1 LSLPD
6 EAQGDNAQGGR
17 LAWIVPAAGV
27 AAMAAIV
34 AAATLD
40 RHSLHSTPVS
50 VEVKLAAGSGGQ
62 GAEATPDK
70 ALIEDSPDGP
80 LPVIAADGRQPWQ
93 VYARKFDAAEARP
106 RVALV
111 VGGLGLDN
119 TTTSDAIM
127 RLPPEVTLAFSP
139 YARDLEGWIAAAR
152 RAGHEVM
159 LGLPMEPPDYPTQDP
174 GPKTL
179 LTSLEPEKNLERLRW
194 VLSRGTNYVG
204 LVGIMGG
211 RFATDRASLEP
222 VLEALKSRGLYFID
236 DHGAQEGVL
245 AALGPALGMAWAITD
260 RHLDREPSQQA
271 IDKSLADLEGVAQ
284 QDGAALGLG
293 ALYPVTL
300 DRILAWTGSLQG
312 KGLALAPAT
321 AVATRQ
327 KLPAAQ

>member
-1 LSLPD
+1 MSLPD
-6 EAQGDNAQGGR
+6 GSDGGSAQGGR
-17 LAWIVPAAGV
+17 LAWIAPAAGV

-34 AAATLD
+34 AFATLD
-40 RHSLHSTPVS
+40 ARMPRPGAVQ
-50 VEVKLAAGSGGQ
+50 VEVKLSSGPQQ
-62 GAEATPDK
+62 GAEAAPDP
-70 ALIEDSPDGP
+70 ALVEDSPDGP
-80 LPVIAADGRQPWQ
+80 LPIIGHDGRQAWQ
-93 VYARKFDAAEARP
+93 VYARRFDATDRRP

-119 TTTSDAIM
+119 ATTNDAIT

-159 LGLPMEPPDYPTQDP
+159 LGLPMEPADYPRQDP

-179 LTSLEPEKNLERLRW
+179 LTSLEPETNLDRLRW

-222 VLEALKSRGLYFID
+222 VLEALKARGLFFLD
-236 DHGAQEGVL
+236 NHDAQGGVL
-245 AALGPALGMAWAITD
+245 ATLGPALGMAWAITD
-260 RHLDREPSQQA
+260 RRLDHEPSQQTVDQA
-271 IDKSLADLEGVAQ
+271 LADLEGIAA

-293 ALYPVTL
+293 GLYPVTL
-300 DRILAWTGSLQG
+300 DRVLAWTATLQG
-312 KGLALAPAT
+312 KGIALAPAT
-321 AVATRQ
+321 AVAMRQ
-327 KLPAAQ
+327 KLPPAP

>member
-6 EAQGDNAQGGR
+6 EAQGDSAQER
-17 LAWIVPAAGV
+17 RIAWIVPAAGV
-27 AAMAAIV
+27 AAMAALV
-34 AAATLD
+34 ALATLD
-40 RHSLHSTPVS
+40 TRAPRPGGAE
-50 VEVKLAAGSGGQ
+50 VEVKLAAGPAQ
-62 GAEATPDK
+62 GAEAAPDK
-70 ALIEDSPDGP
+70 ALVEDSPDGP
-80 LPVIAADGRQPWQ
+80 LPIIGTDGRQPWQ
-93 VYARKFDAAEARP
+93 VYARKFDAADNRP
-106 RVALV
+106 RIALV

-119 TTTSDAIM
+119 GTTKDAIA

-159 LGLPMEPPDYPTQDP
+159 LGLPMEPPDYPSQDP

-204 LVGIMGG
+204 LVGMMGG
-211 RFATDRASLEP
+211 RFAADRESLEP
-222 VLEALKSRGLYFID
+222 VLEALKARGLYFLD
-236 DHGAQEGVL
+236 NHGAQDGVL
-245 AALGPALGMAWAITD
+245 ATLGPALGMAWAITD
-260 RHLDREPSQQA
+260 RRLDQEPSQPTV
-271 IDKSLADLEGVAQ
+271 DKALSDLEGVAQ

-293 ALYPVTL
+293 GLYPVTL
-300 DRILAWTGSLQG
+300 DRVLAWTASLQG
-312 KGLALAPAT
+312 KGFALAPAT

>member
-6 EAQGDNAQGGR
+6 EAGGDHAQGGR

-27 AAMAAIV
+27 GAMAAIV

-40 RHSLHSTPVS
+40 TRALHHPAAVS
-50 VEVKLAAGSGGQ
+50 VEVKVAAGLGQ
-62 GAEATPDK
+62 GSEATPDK
-70 ALIEDSPDGP
+70 ALVEDSPDGP
-80 LPVIAADGRQPWQ
+80 LPVIGTDGRQPWQ
-93 VYARKFDAAEARP
+93 VYARKFDAADTRP
-106 RVALV
+106 RIALI

-119 TTTSDAIM
+119 AMTSEAIM

-139 YARDLEGWIAAAR
+139 YARDIEGWVAAAR

-179 LTSLEPEKNLERLRW
+179 LTSLEPEKNLERLAW
-194 VLSRGTNYVG
+194 VMSRGTNYVG

-211 RFATDRASLEP
+211 RFAADRASLEP
-222 VLEALKSRGLYFID
+222 VLEELKKRGLYFVD
-236 DHGAQEGVL
+236 DHDAQEGVL
-245 AALGPALGMAWAITD
+245 ATLGPALGMAWAITD
-260 RHLDREPSQQA
+260 RRLDNEPA
-271 IDKSLADLEGVAQ
+271 PDKIDKSLADLEGVAQ

-300 DRILAWTGSLQG
+300 DRVLAWTASLKG
-312 KGLALAPAT
+312 KAVVLAPAT

-327 KLPAAQ
+327 KLPTS

>member
-1 LSLPD
+1 MSLPD
-6 EAQGDNAQGGR
+6 EAQDDGAERGR
-17 LAWIVPAAGV
+17 IAWIVPAAGV

-34 AAATLD
+34 AAASLD
-40 RHSLHSTPVS
+40 THAPHTAAVQ
-50 VEVKLAAGSGGQ
+50 VEVRLAAGPEQ
-62 GAEATPDK
+62 GAEAAPDK
-70 ALIEDSPDGP
+70 ALVEDSPDGP
-80 LPVIAADGRQPWQ
+80 LPIIATDGRQPWQ
-93 VYARKFDAAEARP
+93 VYARKFDAADPRP

-119 TTTSDAIM
+119 AMTNEAIT

-159 LGLPMEPPDYPTQDP
+159 LGLPMEPADYPNQDP

-179 LTSLEPEKNLERLRW
+179 LTSIEPEKNLERLRW
-194 VLSRGTNYVG
+194 VLSRGTDYVG

-211 RFATDRASLEP
+211 RFAADRASLEP
-222 VLEALKSRGLYFID
+222 VLEALKARGLYFVD
-236 DHGAQEGVL
+236 DHDAQEGAL

-260 RHLDREPSQQA
+260 RRLDEEASPEA
-271 IDKSLADLEGVAQ
+271 VDKALNDLEGIAA

-300 DRILAWTGSLQG
+300 DRVLAWTGALAN
-312 KGLALAPAT
+312 KNVALAPAT

>member
-1 LSLPD
+1 MSLPD
-6 EAQGDNAQGGR
+6 EAARDHAPAGR

-34 AAATLD
+34 AAATID
-40 RHSLHSTPVS
+40 TRSFHPRAMS
-50 VEVKLAAGSGGQ
+50 VEVKLAAGPGQ
-62 GAEATPDK
+62 GSEATPDK
-70 ALIEDSPDGP
+70 ALVEDSPDGP
-80 LPVIAADGRQPWQ
+80 LPVIGPDGRQPWQ
-93 VYARKFDAAEARP
+93 VYARKFDAADPRP
-106 RVALV
+106 RVALI

-179 LTSLEPEKNLERLRW
+179 LTSLDPDKNIERLQW

-211 RFATDRASLEP
+211 RFAGDRASLEP
-222 VLEALKSRGLYFID
+222 VLEALKKRGLYFVD
-236 DHGAQEGVL
+236 DHGAQDGVL
-245 AALGPALGMAWAITD
+245 ATLGPALGMAWAITD
-260 RHLDREPSQQA
+260 RRLDQEPSQGT
-271 IDKSLADLEGVAQ
+271 IDKGLAELEGVAQ

-300 DRILAWTGSLQG
+300 DRILAWATALQG
-312 KGLALAPAT
+312 KGIALAPAT

-327 KLPAAQ
+327 KLPTSQ